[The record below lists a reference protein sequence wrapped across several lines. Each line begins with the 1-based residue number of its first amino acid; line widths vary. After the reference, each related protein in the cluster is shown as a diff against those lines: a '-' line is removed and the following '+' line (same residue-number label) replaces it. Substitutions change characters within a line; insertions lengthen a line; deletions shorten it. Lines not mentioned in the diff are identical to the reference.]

1 MVLENALSREF
12 KNELEK
18 LGAFKLFQEIVEAL
32 FDAIALYL
40 KVKGIKIR
48 DKYSNIQTLF
58 ELEEIT
64 TEEKDL
70 LIEANGLR
78 NWIIHRYN
86 KISEE
91 KALQSMKKL
100 LPFIKNLCGRFEKWT
115 R

>member
-1 MVLENALSREF
+1 MEIAKERIKEKLEFAKERSVVLENALSREF

-70 LIEANGLR
+70 LIA
-78 NWIIHRYN
+78 
-86 KISEE
+86 
-91 KALQSMKKL
+91 
-100 LPFIKNLCGRFEKWT
+100 
-115 R
+115 